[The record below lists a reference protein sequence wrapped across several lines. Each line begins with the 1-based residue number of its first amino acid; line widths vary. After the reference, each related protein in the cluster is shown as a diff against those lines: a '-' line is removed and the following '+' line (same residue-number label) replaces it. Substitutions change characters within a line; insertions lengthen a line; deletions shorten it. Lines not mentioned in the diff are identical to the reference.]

1 MKIFQTFCDKFSVK
15 IYPFAKNLAKEKMV
29 FWHWDQG
36 QDANNFSVYTVNLL
50 NTLILS
56 LSWQYL

>member
-36 QDANNFSVYTVNLL
+36 QDANNFSVYTVNL
-50 NTLILS
+50 I
-56 LSWQYL
+56 Y